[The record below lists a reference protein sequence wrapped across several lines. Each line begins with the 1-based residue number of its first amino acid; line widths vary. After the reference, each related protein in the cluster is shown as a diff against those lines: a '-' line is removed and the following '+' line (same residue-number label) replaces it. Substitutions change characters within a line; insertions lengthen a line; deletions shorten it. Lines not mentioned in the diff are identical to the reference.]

1 MDQPQCASHLIGV
14 TRLALPAQLI
24 EVTLRAILPDTAR
37 N

>member
-1 MDQPQCASHLIGV
+1 MDQPRCASK
-14 TRLALPAQLI
+14 LI